1 MLGPWASLEKRMRI
15 IRESQGVQGSR
26 LLGRTVNMALL
37 QCWGGVICAIS
48 DSPGLCWWT
57 DYLAPTT
64 ALPKIGGDLK
74 LGRGGAS
81 RGHKHVRWY
90 HRKVSAK
97 VQGGTEAGNPGPAL
111 PGGPCWGTAS
121 LGRTAPCGPRFE
133 VNKFSSMEGPLSDSD
148 ATLCDSLHHG
158 LSWESDFMSVCLS
171 TSPLQL
177 SWPQGEVD
185 THA

>member
-1 MLGPWASLEKRMRI
+1 MLGPRASLEKRMRI
-15 IRESQGVQGSR
+15 TRESQGVQGCSR
-26 LLGRTVNMALL
+26 LLGRTVNVALL
-37 QCWGGVICAIS
+37 QWWGRVVCAIS
-48 DSPGLCWWT
+48 DSPGLCWWA
-57 DYLAPTT
+57 DDLAPTT
-64 ALPKIGGDLK
+64 AENRRGLK

-81 RGHKHVRWY
+81 RGRRHVRWH

-111 PGGPCWGTAS
+111 PGGPCWGAAS

-148 ATLCDSLHHG
+148 VTLRDSPHHG